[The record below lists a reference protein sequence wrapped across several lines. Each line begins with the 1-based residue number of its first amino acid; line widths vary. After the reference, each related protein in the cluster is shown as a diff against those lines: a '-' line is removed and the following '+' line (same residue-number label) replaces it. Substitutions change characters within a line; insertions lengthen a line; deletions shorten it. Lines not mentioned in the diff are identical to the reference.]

1 MCLSKVGLVL
11 EGGANR
17 GIFTAGVLDCLKEHN
32 IYLPY
37 VVSVSVGTCNAID
50 YISRQVGRTRT
61 CMIPKGRNIP
71 PICWRNIFTKKSIIN
86 LDLVF
91 DEYPNHLVPFDY
103 ETFWSSDI
111 VSEYV
116 VTNCLTGKAE
126 YFSPPESRNAKKLM
140 DICRASCSMP
150 YLLPEIFLDGVPY
163 LDGGCADPIPFKHA
177 IKQGYEKNIVVVT
190 REKGYYLEDKARWML
205 RLESLLYR
213 KYPDFVQ
220 LISDSNRRY
229 REILTEMNTLERQ
242 GKLLVIRPTKVLVSR
257 LDNNEKRLENFY
269 KQGYDIAKNRLVE
282 IQQFIVGK

>member
-1 MCLSKVGLVL
+1 MICLAKVGLVL

-50 YISRQVGRTRT
+50 YISRQVGRTKT
-61 CMIPKGRNIP
+61 CMIPKGRNTP

-103 ETFWSSDI
+103 ETFWNSDI

-126 YFSPPESRNAKKLM
+126 YFSVPEYHNAKKLM
-140 DICRASCSMP
+140 AICRASCSMP
-150 YLLPEIFLDGVPY
+150 YLLPEIYLDGVPY
-163 LDGGCADPIPFKHA
+163 LDGGCADPIPFEHA
-177 IKQGYEKNIVVVT
+177 IKQGYEKNIVVAT
-190 REKGYYLEDKARWML
+190 RDHGYSLGDKARWMTKL
-205 RLESLLYR
+205 DSLIYK
-213 KYPDFVQ
+213 KYPNFAQ
-220 LISDSNRRY
+220 LVSDSNRRY
-229 REILTEMNTLERQ
+229 REILRKLNILEQQ
-242 GKLLVIRPTKVLVSR
+242 GKLLVIRPMKVLVSR
-257 LDNNEKRLENFY
+257 LDNNENRLEEFY
-269 KQGYDIAKNRLVE
+269 KQGYDIAKSRLDE
-282 IQQFIVGK
+282 IHRFIG